1 VRHDACTNAPHAT
14 NDNAAS
20 IVAHYAVP
28 VKPVPATPAPAA
40 TLVLLRDR
48 PAGGVECLLM
58 RRHLKSKFAAGDF
71 VFPGGKIEADDIP
84 DDAAAWCRGLDV
96 KAAARRLG
104 LDDAP
109 RTALGF
115 WIGALRETFEEA
127 GLLLAMGPDGR
138 EVAVDAPRFA
148 DYRRACHGDNR
159 AFWAMVRAERLQL
172 TIDRIVYFA
181 HWITPEEQPLRFDT
195 RFFAAPAPAGQEPTG
210 DDYEMTDLKWLTPQ
224 EAVEAQQRGE
234 ITLRNPTVKNLML
247 FDGARDTAHAIERV
261 RDREVPTIRPRIVM
275 EGDQRKVLMPGDPG
289 YF

>member
-1 VRHDACTNAPHAT
+1 M
-14 NDNAAS
+14 NDNSAS

-28 VKPVPATPAPAA
+28 VKPEPATPAPAA

-58 RRHLKSKFAAGDF
+58 RRHLESKFAAGDF

-96 KAAARRLG
+96 KEAARRLS
-104 LDDAP
+104 LEHAP

-115 WIGALRETFEEA
+115 WIGAIRETFEEA
-127 GLLLAMGPDGR
+127 GLLLAAGPDGR
-138 EVAVDAPRFA
+138 EVAPTAPRFA
-148 DYRRACHGDNR
+148 EYRRACQADNR
-159 AFWAMVRAERLQL
+159 AFWTMVRAERLQL
-172 TIDRIVYFA
+172 ATDRVVYFA

-210 DDYEMTDLKWLTPQ
+210 DDHEMTDLKWLAPQ
-224 EAVEAQQRGE
+224 EAVEAQRRGE

-247 FDGARDTAHAIERV
+247 FDGAASTAHALERV
-261 RDREVPTIRPRIVM
+261 RDREVRAIRPRVIM
-275 EGDQRKVLMPGDPG
+275 EGNQRKILMPGDPG

>member
-1 VRHDACTNAPHAT
+1 M
-14 NDNAAS
+14 
-20 IVAHYAVP
+20 AHYAVP
-28 VKPVPATPAPAA
+28 VKPEPARPAPAA

-96 KAAARRLG
+96 KQAARRLG
-104 LDDAP
+104 LEHAP

-115 WIGALRETFEEA
+115 WIGAIRETFEEA
-127 GLLLAMGPDGR
+127 GLLLA
-138 EVAVDAPRFA
+138 VDAAGGELARAARFA
-148 DYRRACHGDNR
+148 EYRRACQGDNR
-159 AFWAMVRAERLQL
+159 AFWTMVRAERLQL
-172 TIDRIVYFA
+172 TTDRVVYFA

-195 RFFAAPAPAGQEPTG
+195 RFFAAPAPPGQEPSG

-224 EAVEAQQRGE
+224 EALGAQGRGE
-234 ITLRNPTVKNLML
+234 ITLRNPTVKNILL
-247 FDGARDTAHAIERV
+247 FDGAASTAHALDRL
-261 RDREVPTIRPRIVM
+261 RDRAVPTIRPRVVM
-275 EGDQRKVLMPGDPG
+275 DGDQRTILMPGDPG